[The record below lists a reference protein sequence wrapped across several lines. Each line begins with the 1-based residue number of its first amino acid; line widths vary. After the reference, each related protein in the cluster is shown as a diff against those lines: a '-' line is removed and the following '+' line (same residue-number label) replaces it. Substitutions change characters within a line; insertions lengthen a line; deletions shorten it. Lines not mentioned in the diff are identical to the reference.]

1 MGLRPPRVF
10 FDVDQ
15 YRAVVEHLPDDLK
28 PAIETA
34 YITGWRVTSEILTR
48 QKNHVNMGAA

>member
-15 YRAVVEHLPDDLK
+15 YRAVAEHLPDDLK